1 MKYCT
6 QCGAPNE
13 DQATFCTSCGNSLTT
28 PEPQQ
33 AAAPPPPPPPPEPEV
48 PQQAYAPPPPQA
60 YQPPPPQA
68 YPPQQP
74 YPPQQAYPPQP
85 GYGYPQQAPPK
96 KKKTGLIIGIVAAVV
111 VLAIVL
117 ALVLGGGG
125 GGKSGINGK
134 WTVVDTDGWSDYE
147 EGLVFNF
154 KGGKLTFEA
163 PAGTPDDM
171 KGLYEMMN
179 LLTTRYSVK
188 GDTLT
193 LTMEF
198 FGEKDESEYR
208 FKLEGDTLT
217 LFDEDG
223 DATVLKRAK

>member
-179 LLTTRYSVK
+179 LLTTKYTVK

-193 LTMEF
+193 LAMEF
-198 FGEKDESEYR
+198 FGEKDETEYR
-208 FKLEGDTLT
+208 FKVEGDTLT

-223 DATVLKRAK
+223 DVTVLKRAK

>member
-13 DQATFCTSCGNSLTT
+13 DRATFCTSCGNPLTT

-33 AAAPPPPPPPPEPEV
+33 AAAPPPPPPP
-48 PQQAYAPPPPQA
+48 
-60 YQPPPPQA
+60 QA
-68 YPPQQP
+68 YPLQQP
-74 YPPQQAYPPQP
+74 YTPQQAYPPQP
-85 GYGYPQQAPPK
+85 DYGFPHQAPPK

-117 ALVLGGGG
+117 VLVLGGGG

-171 KGLYEMMN
+171 KGFYDMMN
-179 LLTTRYSVK
+179 LLTTKYTVK

-193 LTMEF
+193 LAMEF
-198 FGEKDESEYR
+198 FGEG
-208 FKLEGDTLT
+208 FKT
-217 LFDEDG
+217 
-223 DATVLKRAK
+223 R

>member
-13 DQATFCTSCGNSLTT
+13 DRATFCTSCGNPLTT

-60 YQPPPPQA
+60 YPPP
-68 YPPQQP
+68 PPQQP
-74 YPPQQAYPPQP
+74 YPPQQAYPPP
-85 GYGYPQQAPPK
+85 PDYGFPHQTPPK

-111 VLAIVL
+111 VVAIVL
-117 ALVLGGGG
+117 VLVLGGGG

-171 KGLYEMMN
+171 KGFYDMMN
-179 LLTTRYSVK
+179 LLTTKYTVK

-193 LTMEF
+193 LAMEF
-198 FGEKDESEYR
+198 FGEKDETEYR
-208 FKLEGDTLT
+208 FKVEGDTLT

-223 DATVLKRAK
+223 DVTVLKRAK

>member
-1 MKYCT
+1 
-6 QCGAPNE
+6 
-13 DQATFCTSCGNSLTT
+13 
-28 PEPQQ
+28 
-33 AAAPPPPPPPPEPEV
+33 V

>member
-208 FKLEGDTLT
+208 FKLEGDALT